1 MDYKLTP
8 TADRI
13 LVKTERTEVSKLYL
27 PDLKKPRYK
36 NYGIVEEAG
45 EGCENAK
52 KGDKV
57 WFGNDVGK
65 EIEEFYLLMR
75 EVDLIWKKK

>member
-13 LVKTERTEVSKLYL
+13 LVKTERTEVSKLWL
-27 PDLKKPRYK
+27 PDLKKPKYK

-45 EGCENAK
+45 ELSTVK

-75 EVDLIWKKK
+75 EVDLIWKN